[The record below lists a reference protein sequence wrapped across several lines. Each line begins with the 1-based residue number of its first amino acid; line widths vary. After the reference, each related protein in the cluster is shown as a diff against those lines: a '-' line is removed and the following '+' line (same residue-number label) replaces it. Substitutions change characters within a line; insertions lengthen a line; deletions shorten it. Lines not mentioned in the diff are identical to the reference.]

1 VLAAGQAASQQHCGE
16 GWPVVQV
23 RTRGRLVV
31 GCGLFVADGDGGSEG
46 RSWFVEPGLTVET
59 SGDGVVLVH

>member
-1 VLAAGQAASQQHCGE
+1 M
-16 GWPVVQV
+16 VQV